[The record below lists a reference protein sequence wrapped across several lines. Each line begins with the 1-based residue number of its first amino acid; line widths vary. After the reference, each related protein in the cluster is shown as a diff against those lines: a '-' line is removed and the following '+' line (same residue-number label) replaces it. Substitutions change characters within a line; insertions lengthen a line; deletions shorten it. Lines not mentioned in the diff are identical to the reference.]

1 MKRLLAII
9 VAVFFAA
16 AAAAHACSCAERPL
30 PQEAA
35 QTTAIFTG
43 KVTKLEV
50 VKVTDGVSVIEATVE
65 PSRVF
70 KGSVPKTV
78 VFTTSNG
85 CCYCAPWFDIA
96 GEYLF
101 FATDVNGKLQT
112 STCTRTKL
120 LSKATE
126 EIRYLEQAAF
136 DAAH

>member
-1 MKRLLAII
+1 MKRLLFA
-9 VAVFFAA
+9 AVFFVAA
-16 AAAAHACSCAERPL
+16 TAAHACSCVERTL
-30 PQEAA
+30 AQEAA

-50 VKVTDGVSVIEATVE
+50 VKVIDGVSLIEATVE
-65 PSRVF
+65 PNRIF

-85 CCYCAPWFDIA
+85 CCYCASWFDIA

-101 FATDVNGKLQT
+101 YANDVNGKLHT
-112 STCTRTKL
+112 DACTRTKL

-136 DAAH
+136 NAPR